1 MVAVLLAVVLVVN
14 QSIVA
19 EAGIRWL
26 VLGGLLLLVGG
37 RLGVLAVSTALV
49 LALAVLVPQPATI
62 FRDRS
67 FFGVTE
73 VSRSPGSPY
82 TILANGTTTHGI
94 QSTDPARL
102 RVPLAY
108 YVEAGPF
115 GDLFAQLQETG
126 RPQTVAAIGLGAGA
140 VASYVEPGW
149 SMTFFEIDPVVAAVA
164 ADPDLFTY
172 LSSAAERPTVVLGDA
187 RLSLREIPSG
197 SYDAVVVD
205 AFSSDA
211 IPTHLLTT
219 EAMTEYA
226 RVLKPGGPILVHITN
241 RYYDLAPAVAAAGR
255 AIGLDALERVYLP
268 TDAETQAGASIV
280 AAIILIPPGS
290 TDWAAGL
297 AGAGWH
303 PVDAVV
309 APLTDDFM
317 DVLRFLKPLW

>member
-1 MVAVLLAVVLVVN
+1 MN
-14 QSIVA
+14 RHR
-19 EAGIRWL
+19 G
-26 VLGGLLLLVGG
+26 
-37 RLGVLAVSTALV
+37 

-73 VSRSPGSPY
+73 VSRSPASPY
-82 TILANGTTTHGI
+82 TILTNGTTTHGI
-94 QSTDPARL
+94 QSTDPARIE
-102 RVPLAY
+102 VPLAY
-108 YVEAGPF
+108 YTKAGPF
-115 GDLFAQLQETG
+115 GDLFALLSGTG
-126 RPQTVAAIGLGAGA
+126 REQAVAAIGLGAGA
-140 VASYVEPGW
+140 VATYVEPGW

-164 ADPDLFTY
+164 ADPGLFSY

-187 RLSLREIPSG
+187 RLSLRSIPAA

-226 RVLKPGGPILVHITN
+226 RVVKPGGPILVHITN

-255 AIGLDALERVYLP
+255 AIGLHAVQRVYLP
-268 TDAETQAGASIV
+268 TDAEAREGASIV
-280 AAIILIPPGS
+280 AAIILIPPSS
-290 TDWAAGL
+290 TDAASDLAAG
-297 AGAGWH
+297 GWQ
-303 PVDAVV
+303 PVDGVV